1 MTLQNVGAW
10 VRFELC
16 RHGWVAVLGIALIA
30 AALGIQFFG
39 IEQAHMRLA
48 ELRAEAVAQRQ
59 RQVQQPDP
67 DETAGKR
74 LAVFYASLP
83 DPKGMLDAVEIIHRA
98 AKANGVKLATGEY
111 RLVREGSAK
120 LQRYQITLPARAS
133 YPMLRTWLAEVMNTV
148 PTVAL
153 NDISF
158 KREDVGSEAVEASVR
173 LTLFLRAP

>member
-1 MTLQNVGAW
+1 M
-10 VRFELC
+10 
-16 RHGWVAVLGIALIA
+16 
-30 AALGIQFFG
+30 
-39 IEQAHMRLA
+39 
-48 ELRAEAVAQRQ
+48 
-59 RQVQQPDP
+59 QQPDP

-120 LQRYQITLPARAS
+120 LLRYQITLPARAS
-133 YPMLRTWLAEVMNTV
+133 YPMLRTWIAEVMNTV